1 MYVEFNTTLNRVLEW
16 FRQGSLGCSWTFI
29 LKTRF
34 VYAIVT
40 GGGIIQTKP
49 LLGLITPRQV
59 IFRTAYPCLEWVWS
73 LVWTYVHA
81 YNKYNTWMWRP
92 LALEC
97 TDCCHKI
104 QLQAQK
110 RVYTVHVSICVFH
123 MFTILFNTHIYQYC
137 YICIS
142 ICIHHFFLIVVPACN
157 LICRVVDVSRGHTV
171 PLKRMLLSTSCSTFG

>member
-1 MYVEFNTTLNRVLEW
+1 
-16 FRQGSLGCSWTFI
+16 
-29 LKTRF
+29 
-34 VYAIVT
+34 
-40 GGGIIQTKP
+40 
-49 LLGLITPRQV
+49 
-59 IFRTAYPCLEWVWS
+59 
-73 LVWTYVHA
+73 
-81 YNKYNTWMWRP
+81 MWRP

-171 PLKRMLLSTSCSTFG
+171 PLKRMLLSTSCSTFGQKFVLPCLAMYCIFALLFAIDFIVNLSIVIVVFLFLQISFVIFLVCTFCVLHIKSSTHTI